1 MKMLKKIL
9 CLTMA
14 LLLTFSL
21 FGCGEKDSNPSDEVI
36 EKPSYIGTWK
46 GSDHDGKEV
55 VHYLIF
61 DDDGYWNVYLNYK
74 SLTKA
79 IKQLPEQLVSF
90 KIFRKIQNSGQTGCH
105 FEYVKNDEGS
115 HYEDVFSFNDEGKL
129 VMQNAENVQYVLL
142 SDYVGEPDEAM
153 VEECRDLFDRARTEA
168 LLKE

>member
-1 MKMLKKIL
+1 MRMLKKMM
-9 CLTMA
+9 CLVLA
-14 LLLTFSL
+14 LLMAVCT
-21 FGCGEKDSNPSDEVI
+21 FGCGRGKSNNEVTDQ
-36 EKPSYIGTWK
+36 PASYIGTWK

-61 DDDGYWNVYLNYK
+61 DEDGYWNVYMNYK

-129 VMQNAENVQYVLL
+129 VMQNGEDVQFVLL

>member
-1 MKMLKKIL
+1 MRTCKKIL
-9 CLTMA
+9 CLIMA
-14 LLLTFSL
+14 LLLAGCL
-21 FGCGEKDSNPSDEVI
+21 FGCGKKDSNSSHDANGDR
-36 EKPSYIGTWK
+36 SYIGTWK

-61 DDDGYWNVYLNYK
+61 DENGYWNVYMNHK

-90 KIFRKIQNSGQTGCH
+90 KIFRMIQNSGQTGCH
-105 FEYVKNDEGS
+105 FEYVKNEEGS

-129 VMQNAENVQYVLL
+129 VMQNAESVQYVLL

-153 VEECRDLFDRARTEA
+153 VEECRDLFDRARAEA
-168 LLKE
+168 LSKE